1 MIQVGDIGK
10 SNEIKSGGKVK
21 KASTGS
27 SFSAYLEQ
35 TMAAEENTAVQT
47 TSSLSGT
54 EVLLAAQMVDADDEK
69 ERRRQVVERGKSLI
83 EKLEEIRDALLIG
96 AISKDRMIEIARY
109 VRERRGTSGD
119 ERLDEIMAE
128 IELRIEVE
136 LAKLMK

>member
-1 MIQVGDIGK
+1 MIQVGDISK
-10 SNEIKSGGKVK
+10 SNEIKSGAKTKKV
-21 KASTGS
+21 STGS
-27 SFSAYLEQ
+27 SFSSYLEQ
-35 TMAAEENTAVQT
+35 TMAAEENAPVQT

-54 EVLLAAQMVDADDEK
+54 EVLLAAQMVDADEEK
-69 ERRRQVVERGKSLI
+69 ERRRQTVVRGKSLI
-83 EKLEEIRDALLIG
+83 EKLEEIRDGLLIG
-96 AISKDRMIEIARY
+96 AISKDRMIEIARF